1 MANRLNEINTSR
13 VLQKLWFSKGIS
25 RVEIARELG
34 LGKSTVTNIVSAL
47 MRRNL
52 VTRVSGGRSGPSGGR
67 RPSHLMINDRY
78 GYILGLEIQTER
90 FTAVAVDVLGQVIFT
105 RSEKIAVGRDIVATF
120 FDVLAAL
127 GDQMKKME
135 LPLIGIGVGVAGII
149 DPHRGVILKSNPLD
163 IHQPF
168 DFYRGIASR
177 QQVPILVENDAKCC
191 CWGELAFKKTE
202 RHSSFMFVLG
212 EFRRGRARTSSYWGI
227 AVGFGFVINGKVHYG
242 RDFSAGEFQSILWE
256 EPNQGQFSVSDEA
269 SRAIRRDRKVL
280 KKVLRELC
288 AHIAFLVNSLDL
300 SCVVI
305 GGEIGAYREDLTET
319 LRQEIRRNWSYE
331 NEVDCAIEF
340 ATLGDTAV
348 AYGAAGMFLERF
360 FSIPDVVE
368 SAERRTAHKIGA
380 PFGAPRAVPTERRSA
395 ARHP

>member
-1 MANRLNEINTSR
+1 MANKLNEINTSR

-52 VTRVSGGRSGPSGGR
+52 VKRVTGGKSGPSGGR
-67 RPSHLMINDRY
+67 RPSHLMINNGY

-90 FTAVAVDVLGQVIFT
+90 FTAVAVDIQGEVIFA
-105 RSEKIAVGRDIVATF
+105 RSEKIAINTDVVSTF
-120 FDVLAAL
+120 FDVLGALAAE
-127 GDQMKKME
+127 MKTTK

-149 DPHRGVILKSNPLD
+149 DPHRGIILKSNPFDVHEPL
-163 IHQPF
+163 
-168 DFYRGIASR
+168 DFYRGIAPR
-177 QQVPILVENDAKCC
+177 QKVPTLIENDANCC

-202 RHSSFMFVLG
+202 RHSSFVVVLG
-212 EFRRGRARTSSYWGI
+212 EFRKGRAHRSSYWGI

-242 RDFSAGEFQSILWE
+242 EDFSAGEFQSILWE
-256 EPNQGQFSVSDEA
+256 EPNQGQFSVSDEE
-269 SRAIRRDRKVL
+269 SRAIRRDPAVLQKVF
-280 KKVLRELC
+280 KELC
-288 AHIAFLVNSLDL
+288 GHVAFLVNSLNL

-305 GGEIGAYREDLTET
+305 GGEIGAYRDELTAT

-340 ATLGDTAV
+340 ATLGDRAV

-360 FSIPDVVE
+360 FSIPEIVE
-368 SAERRTAHKIGA
+368 NAERRTAYKIGA
-380 PFGAPRAVPTERRSA
+380 PIGAPAERARAKRG
-395 ARHP
+395 